1 MSTQNQISIQIP
13 QEVIDAVV
21 AKLQDCKHQLD
32 PYLQGLTAE
41 DRRKLFKLGDKTVAT
56 VEKTKEYV
64 ITNPQFIPA
73 YMDQEEFKKD
83 AVVVTQM
90 KAIVNLATQL
100 ATDADDT
107 MMLAGSEALQG
118 ALLYYGQVKE
128 AHHRGIPTAKA
139 IYEDLSQRFARGT
152 YKKKT
157 Q

>member
-1 MSTQNQISIQIP
+1 MSTQNQISIEIP
-13 QEVIDAVV
+13 QDVINDVV
-21 AKLQDCKHQLD
+21 AKLQDCKIKLA
-32 PYLQGLTAE
+32 PYLQGLTADE
-41 DRRKLFKLGDKTVAT
+41 RHKLFKMGDKTVAT

-64 ITNPQFIPA
+64 VTNPQFVPA
-73 YMDQEEFKKD
+73 YMDQDEFKKD
-83 AVVVTQM
+83 AKVVAQL

-118 ALLYYGQVKE
+118 ALLYYGQIKE
-128 AHHRGIPTAKA
+128 AHYRGIPSAKP
-139 IYEDLSQRFARGT
+139 IYEDLSQRFARNT

>member
-1 MSTQNQISIQIP
+1 MSTQNQISIKIP
-13 QEVIDAVV
+13 QDVINDVV
-21 AKLQDCKHQLD
+21 AKLQDCKHQLE
-32 PYLQGLTAE
+32 PYLQGLTADE
-41 DRRKLFKLGDKTVAT
+41 RHKLFKLGDKTVAT

-64 ITNPQFIPA
+64 ITNPEFVPA
-73 YMDQEEFKKD
+73 YMDKEEFEKD
-83 AVVVTQM
+83 AVVVSQL
-90 KAIVNLATQL
+90 KAIVNLSTQL

-118 ALLYYGQVKE
+118 ALLYYGQIKE
-128 AHHRGIPTAKA
+128 AHYRGIPTAKS